1 MDNIAIELNDI
12 SFKLKSIGLLMSTLP
27 TDLYKRDDLINF
39 YRYFNQE
46 LKDKAKKLDKLLELL
61 YKSSFP
67 VSVIDV
73 LENIALDLSNISIL
87 ANNLSLDICNTDD
100 LSAGYCYIGQE
111 VEKKADIISSLEL
124 YKKIAPCNKTRSIRN
139 LKANKV

>member
-61 YKSSFP
+61 YKSSFH

-73 LENIALDLSNISIL
+73 LENITLDLSNISIL
-87 ANNLSLDICNTDD
+87 ANNLSLDTWNTDD

-111 VEKKADIISSLEL
+111 VKKKADIISSLEL
-124 YKKIAPCNKTRSIRN
+124 YKKNSP
-139 LKANKV
+139 LQ